1 MCKNFVSPFQ
11 NPEIKLFLEW
21 FKKIFVAKY
30 LVKSWSTIFDKA
42 RFNDMVGAE
51 LIQLDAVIEPSSRWR
66 FGGKLGAANW
76 DKGERRIARGGG
88 MCRWGGRWVGE
99 GATCRSSSSP
109 PINTSLLSRCT
120 DTIGGWI
127 PVSGV
132 FALKKAHWNY
142 PARHRWDLRPFYTRC
157 CVWK

>member
-1 MCKNFVSPFQ
+1 
-11 NPEIKLFLEW
+11 
-21 FKKIFVAKY
+21 
-30 LVKSWSTIFDKA
+30 
-42 RFNDMVGAE
+42 MVGAE
-51 LIQLDAVIEPSSRWR
+51 LIRLDAVIEPSSRWR

-120 DTIGGWI
+120 DTIGSWTGFRCFRAQESSLKLSCKTPMRFAVLAFLHAMLRVEIIEDCNYSWI
-127 PVSGV
+127 FFVREESKVPIC
-132 FALKKAHWNY
+132 F
-142 PARHRWDLRPFYTRC
+142 LRVTEF
-157 CVWK
+157 